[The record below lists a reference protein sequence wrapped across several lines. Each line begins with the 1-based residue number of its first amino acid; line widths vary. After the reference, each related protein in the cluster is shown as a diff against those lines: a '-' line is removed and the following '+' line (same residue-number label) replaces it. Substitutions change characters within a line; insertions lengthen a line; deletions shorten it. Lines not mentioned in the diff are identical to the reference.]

1 MPVPIKFTIKTKL
14 VTTLCVPL
22 IIMAAFF
29 LYSLIETENYVL
41 EKEKENVSLQLG
53 KVLDQELKGQVD
65 TLSFA
70 IADYYEK
77 SKIQN
82 IEKNLTEEMSEFRTM
97 IEGIYKNSHSE
108 IEAEISIY
116 AFLNQY
122 HWNDGRYLFAYNA
135 SSYVSVAYGSDLNSI
150 GKSGFNNV
158 SPDGK
163 YYVQNIITAAKK
175 DDIGFSQYTYLNPNT
190 NIIEDKI
197 TASFYFK
204 PLNIVIASG
213 EYISTLRMNNI
224 KNALHA
230 VTIAKYGENGY
241 FWIQDKN
248 GTIIAHP
255 KKEIVGTVVDSSK
268 LVANSI
274 KGQTETSVKI
284 IFENPVTKEYENK
297 IAYARNIFPDWEWT
311 IVTGAYENDIIA
323 VQESLTSV
331 TEDIFGE
338 QVYSMV
344 TTSAI
349 LIILSF
355 VIVIWIISAIV
366 KSLLTLKERIDTL
379 STGEAD
385 LTSRIAIVYD
395 DELGDISRSVN
406 NFIIYLQSM
415 MLDISQASVHIT
427 KSTEQLNDQSI
438 KVNSALLTHASE
450 TDQVVSAITEMSS
463 TSETVAQNAADTS
476 INTQKANDE
485 AILSKAIV
493 TEASNSV
500 IALVDEVDSASTS
513 INTMNDNTQEIIKA
527 LSVIGEIADQ
537 TNLLALNAA
546 IEAARAGEQGR
557 GFAVVADEVRSL
569 AARTQTST
577 AEINKILSTLS
588 NDAENAVTAMDVTR
602 SSCQRTAENTARV
615 TDSLDNMTNFIIH
628 INDLNTQIATAS
640 EEQSAVT
647 EEVNRN
653 MTNISEMVKELTRSG
668 QETLDSTE
676 NLASANSQLDSLVK
690 KFKLE

>member
-1 MPVPIKFTIKTKL
+1 MPIKFTIKTKL

-70 IADYYEK
+70 IADYYEQ

-82 IEKNLTEEMSEFRTM
+82 IEKSLTKEMLEFRTM

-108 IEAEISIY
+108 IEAEINIY
-116 AFLNQY
+116 AFLNNY
-122 HWNDGRYLFAYNA
+122 RWNGGRYLFAYNA
-135 SSYVSVAYGSDLNSI
+135 SSYVSVAYGSDSNSI

-163 YYVQNIITAAKK
+163 YYVQGIITAAKK

-248 GTIIAHP
+248 GKIIAHP

-268 LVANSI
+268 LVANNI

-297 IAYARNIFPDWEWT
+297 IAYARNIFPDWGWT
-311 IVTGAYENDIIA
+311 IVTGAYESDIIA

-355 VIVIWIISAIV
+355 VVVIWIISAIV

>member
-1 MPVPIKFTIKTKL
+1 
-14 VTTLCVPL
+14 
-22 IIMAAFF
+22 MAAFF
-29 LYSLIETENYVL
+29 LYSLLETENYVL
-41 EKEKENVSLQLG
+41 EKERENVSFQLG
-53 KVLDQELKGQVD
+53 KELNEELEGQVD

-70 IADYYEK
+70 ITDYYEQ
-77 SKIQN
+77 SKIEN
-82 IEKNLTEEMSEFRTM
+82 IKKSLTKEMSEFRTM

-135 SSYVSVAYGSDLNSI
+135 SSYVSVAYGNDLNYI
-150 GKSGFNNV
+150 GTSGLD
-158 SPDGK
+158 SLSSDGK
-163 YYVQNIITAAKK
+163 YYVRDIIAAAQK
-175 DDIGFSQYTYLNPNT
+175 DDIGFSQYSYVNPNT
-190 NIIEDKI
+190 NKKEDKI

-224 KNALHA
+224 QKALHA
-230 VTIAKYGENGY
+230 VTIAKYGKNGY
-241 FWIQDKN
+241 FWIQDKT
-248 GTIIAHP
+248 GKILAHP
-255 KKEIVGTVVDSSK
+255 KKDVVGSTIDSTRLVVQSLK
-268 LVANSI
+268 GKTEAN
-274 KGQTETSVKI
+274 VKI
-284 IFENPVTKEYENK
+284 VFENPVTKEYENK
-297 IAYARNIFPDWEWT
+297 IAYARKIFPDWGWT
-311 IVTGAYENDIIA
+311 IVTGAYESDIIA

-338 QVYSMV
+338 QVYSV
-344 TTSAI
+344 VITSTI

-366 KSLLTLKERIDTL
+366 KSLLALKERIDTL

-427 KSTEQLNDQSI
+427 RSTEQLNDQSI

-476 INTQKANDE
+476 LNTQKANDE
-485 AILSKAIV
+485 AILSKTIV

-500 IALVDEVDSASTS
+500 IALVDEVDSASAS

-588 NDAENAVTAMDVTR
+588 NDAENAVVAMDVTR

-653 MTNISEMVKELTRSG
+653 MTNISEMVQELTRSG
-668 QETLDSTE
+668 QETLDSTQ

>member
-1 MPVPIKFTIKTKL
+1 MKFTIKTKL

-22 IIMAAFF
+22 LIMAAFF
-29 LYSLIETENYVL
+29 LYSLLETENYVL
-41 EKEKENVSLQLG
+41 EKERENVSFQLG
-53 KVLDQELKGQVD
+53 KELNEELEGQVD

-70 IADYYEK
+70 ITDYYEQ
-77 SKIQN
+77 SKIEN
-82 IEKNLTEEMSEFRTM
+82 IKKSLTKEMSEFRTM

-122 HWNDGRYLFAYNA
+122 HWNDGRYLFAYND
-135 SSYVSVAYGSDLNSI
+135 SSYVSVAYGNDLNYI
-150 GKSGFNNV
+150 GTSGLD
-158 SPDGK
+158 SLSSDGK
-163 YYVQNIITAAKK
+163 YYVRDIIAAAQK
-175 DDIGFSQYTYLNPNT
+175 DDIGFSQYSYVNPNT
-190 NIIEDKI
+190 NKKEDKI

-224 KNALHA
+224 QKALHA
-230 VTIAKYGENGY
+230 VTIAKYGKNGY
-241 FWIQDKN
+241 FWIQDKT
-248 GTIIAHP
+248 GKILAHP
-255 KKEIVGTVVDSSK
+255 KKDVVGSTIDSTRLVVQSLK
-268 LVANSI
+268 GKTEAN
-274 KGQTETSVKI
+274 VKI
-284 IFENPVTKEYENK
+284 VFENPVTKEYENK
-297 IAYARNIFPDWEWT
+297 IAYARKIFPDWGWT
-311 IVTGAYENDIIA
+311 IVTGAYESDIIA

-338 QVYSMV
+338 QVYSV
-344 TTSAI
+344 VITSTI

-366 KSLLTLKERIDTL
+366 KSLLALKERIDTL

-427 KSTEQLNDQSI
+427 RSTEQLNDQSI

-476 INTQKANDE
+476 LNTQKANDE
-485 AILSKAIV
+485 AILSKTIV

-500 IALVDEVDSASTS
+500 IALVDEVDSASAS

-588 NDAENAVTAMDVTR
+588 NDAENAVVAMDVTR

-653 MTNISEMVKELTRSG
+653 MTNISEMVQELTRSG
-668 QETLDSTE
+668 QETLDSTQ

>member
-1 MPVPIKFTIKTKL
+1 MPIKLTIKTKL

-22 IIMAAFF
+22 LIMAAFF
-29 LYSLIETENYVL
+29 LYSLIETEHYVL
-41 EKEKENVSLQLG
+41 DKEKENVNLQLG
-53 KVLDQELKGQVD
+53 KVLDDELKGQVD

-70 IADYYEK
+70 ITNYYEK
-77 SKIQN
+77 SKIEN
-82 IEKNLTEEMSEFRTM
+82 IEKSLTKEMSEFRTM

-108 IEAEISIY
+108 IEAEVSIY

-122 HWNDGRYLFAYNA
+122 RWNGGRYLFAYNT
-135 SSYVSVAYGSDLNSI
+135 SSYVSVAYGSDSNSI
-150 GKSGFNNV
+150 GKNGFNNV

-163 YYVQNIITAAKK
+163 YYVQEIISAAKK

-213 EYISTLRMNNI
+213 EYISTLRMNNV

-230 VTIAKYGENGY
+230 VTIAKYGKNGY

-248 GTIIAHP
+248 GKIIAHP
-255 KKEIVGTVVDSSK
+255 KEDVVGTTVDSTR
-268 LVANSI
+268 LVVQSL
-274 KGQTETSVKI
+274 KGKNEATVKI
-284 IFENPVTKEYENK
+284 SFENPVTKEYENK
-297 IAYARNIFPDWEWT
+297 IAYARNIFPDWGWT
-311 IVTGAYENDIIA
+311 IVTGAYESDIIA
-323 VQESLTSV
+323 VQESLTGV

-338 QVYSMV
+338 QVYSMI
-344 TTSAI
+344 TTSTI

-355 VIVIWIISAIV
+355 AIVIWIISAII

-485 AILSKAIV
+485 AILSKTIV

-588 NDAENAVTAMDVTR
+588 NDAENAVAAMDVTR

-653 MTNISEMVKELTRSG
+653 MTNISEMVQELTRSG

>member
-1 MPVPIKFTIKTKL
+1 VPIKFTIKTKL

-70 IADYYEK
+70 IADYYEQ

-82 IEKNLTEEMSEFRTM
+82 IEKSLTKEMLEFRTM

-108 IEAEISIY
+108 IEAEINIY
-116 AFLNQY
+116 AFLNNY
-122 HWNDGRYLFAYNA
+122 RWNGGRYLFAYNA
-135 SSYVSVAYGSDLNSI
+135 SSYVSVAYGSDSNSI

-163 YYVQNIITAAKK
+163 YYVQGIITAAKK

-248 GTIIAHP
+248 GKIIAHP

-297 IAYARNIFPDWEWT
+297 IAYARNIFPDWGWT
-311 IVTGAYENDIIA
+311 IVTGAYESDIIA
-323 VQESLTSV
+323 VQESLTGV
-331 TEDIFGE
+331 TENIFNE
-338 QVYSMV
+338 QVYSV
-344 TTSAI
+344 LTTSAI

-366 KSLLTLKERIDTL
+366 KSLLALKERIDTL

-513 INTMNDNTQEIIKA
+513 INT
-527 LSVIGEIADQ
+527 
-537 TNLLALNAA
+537 
-546 IEAARAGEQGR
+546 R
-557 GFAVVADEVRSL
+557 
-569 AARTQTST
+569 
-577 AEINKILSTLS
+577 
-588 NDAENAVTAMDVTR
+588 
-602 SSCQRTAENTARV
+602 
-615 TDSLDNMTNFIIH
+615 
-628 INDLNTQIATAS
+628 
-640 EEQSAVT
+640 
-647 EEVNRN
+647 
-653 MTNISEMVKELTRSG
+653 
-668 QETLDSTE
+668 
-676 NLASANSQLDSLVK
+676 
-690 KFKLE
+690 

>member
-1 MPVPIKFTIKTKL
+1 MPIKFTIKTKL

-70 IADYYEK
+70 IADYYEQ

-82 IEKNLTEEMSEFRTM
+82 IEKSLTKEMLEFRTM

-108 IEAEISIY
+108 IEAEINIY
-116 AFLNQY
+116 AFLNNY
-122 HWNDGRYLFAYNA
+122 RWNGGRYLFAYNA
-135 SSYVSVAYGSDLNSI
+135 SSYVSVAYGSDSNSI

-163 YYVQNIITAAKK
+163 YYVQGIITAAKK

-248 GTIIAHP
+248 GKIIAHP

-268 LVANSI
+268 LVANNI

-297 IAYARNIFPDWEWT
+297 IAYARNIFPDWGWT
-311 IVTGAYENDIIA
+311 IVTGAYESDIIA

-331 TEDIFGE
+331 TADIFGE

>member
-1 MPVPIKFTIKTKL
+1 
-14 VTTLCVPL
+14 
-22 IIMAAFF
+22 MAAFF
-29 LYSLIETENYVL
+29 LYSLLETENYVL
-41 EKEKENVSLQLG
+41 EKERENVSFQLG
-53 KVLDQELKGQVD
+53 KELNEELEGQVD

-70 IADYYEK
+70 ITDYYEQ
-77 SKIQN
+77 SKIEN
-82 IEKNLTEEMSEFRTM
+82 IKKSLTKEMSEFRTM

-135 SSYVSVAYGSDLNSI
+135 SSYVSVAYGNDLNYI
-150 GKSGFNNV
+150 GTSGLD
-158 SPDGK
+158 SLSSDGK
-163 YYVQNIITAAKK
+163 YYVRDIIAAAQKG
-175 DDIGFSQYTYLNPNT
+175 DIGFSQYSYVNPNT
-190 NIIEDKI
+190 NKKEDKI

-224 KNALHA
+224 QKALHA
-230 VTIAKYGENGY
+230 VTIAKYGKNGY
-241 FWIQDKN
+241 FWIQDKT
-248 GTIIAHP
+248 GKILAHP
-255 KKEIVGTVVDSSK
+255 KKDVVGSTIDSTRLVVQSLK
-268 LVANSI
+268 GKTEAN
-274 KGQTETSVKI
+274 VKI
-284 IFENPVTKEYENK
+284 VFENPVTKEYENK
-297 IAYARNIFPDWEWT
+297 IAYARKIFPDWGWT
-311 IVTGAYENDIIA
+311 IVTGAYESDIIA

-338 QVYSMV
+338 QVYSV
-344 TTSAI
+344 VITSTI

-366 KSLLTLKERIDTL
+366 KSLLALKERIDTL

-427 KSTEQLNDQSI
+427 RSTEQLNDQSI

-476 INTQKANDE
+476 LNTQKANDE
-485 AILSKAIV
+485 AILSKTIV

-500 IALVDEVDSASTS
+500 IALVDEVDSASAS

-588 NDAENAVTAMDVTR
+588 NDAENAVVAMDVTR

-653 MTNISEMVKELTRSG
+653 MTNISEMVQELTRSG
-668 QETLDSTE
+668 QETLDSTQ

>member
-1 MPVPIKFTIKTKL
+1 MPIKFTIKTKL

-22 IIMAAFF
+22 LIMAAFF

-70 IADYYEK
+70 IADYYDQ

-82 IEKNLTEEMSEFRTM
+82 IKKSLTKEMSEFRTM

-122 HWNDGRYLFAYNA
+122 RWNGGRYLFAYNA
-135 SSYVSVAYGSDLNSI
+135 SSYVSVAYGSDSNSI

-163 YYVQNIITAAKK
+163 YYVQDIISAAKK

-248 GTIIAHP
+248 GKIIAHP
-255 KKEIVGTVVDSSK
+255 KKEIVGTAVDSSK
-268 LVANSI
+268 LVASKI

-297 IAYARNIFPDWEWT
+297 IAYARNIFPDWGWT
-311 IVTGAYENDIIA
+311 IVTGAYESDIIA

-338 QVYSMV
+338 QVYSMI
-344 TTSAI
+344 TTSSI

-355 VIVIWIISAIV
+355 AIVIWIISAIV

>member
-1 MPVPIKFTIKTKL
+1 MPIKFTIKTKL

-22 IIMAAFF
+22 LIMAAFF
-29 LYSLIETENYVL
+29 LYSLVETENYVL
-41 EKEKENVSLQLG
+41 EKERENVSFQLG
-53 KVLDQELKGQVD
+53 KVLNEELEGQID

-70 IADYYEK
+70 ITDYYEQ
-77 SKIQN
+77 SKIGN
-82 IEKNLTEEMSEFRTM
+82 IKKSLTKEMSEFRTM
-97 IEGIYKNSHSE
+97 IERIYKNSHSE
-108 IEAEISIY
+108 IEAEISVY
-116 AFLNQY
+116 SFLNQY
-122 HWNDGRYLFAYNA
+122 RWNGGRYLFAYNA
-135 SSYVSVAYGSDLNSI
+135 SSYVSVAYGSDSNYI
-150 GKSGFNNV
+150 GKSGLD
-158 SPDGK
+158 SLSSDGK
-163 YYVQNIITAAKK
+163 YYVRDIIAAAQK
-175 DDIGFSQYTYLNPNT
+175 DNIGFSQYAYLNPST
-190 NIIEDKI
+190 NKKEDKI

-224 KNALHA
+224 QKALHA
-230 VTIAKYGENGY
+230 VTIAKYGKNGY
-241 FWIQDKN
+241 FWIQDKT
-248 GTIIAHP
+248 GKILAHP
-255 KKEIVGTVVDSSK
+255 KKDVVGSTIDSTRLVVQSLK
-268 LVANSI
+268 GKTEAN
-274 KGQTETSVKI
+274 VKI
-284 IFENPVTKEYENK
+284 VFENPVTKEYENK
-297 IAYARNIFPDWEWT
+297 IAYARKIFPDWGWT
-311 IVTGAYENDIIA
+311 IVTGAYESDIIA

-338 QVYSMV
+338 QVYSV
-344 TTSAI
+344 VITSTI

-366 KSLLTLKERIDTL
+366 KSLLALKERIDTL

-427 KSTEQLNDQSI
+427 RSTEQLNDQSI

-476 INTQKANDE
+476 LNTQKANDE
-485 AILSKAIV
+485 AILSKTIV

-500 IALVDEVDSASTS
+500 IALVDEVDSASAS

-588 NDAENAVTAMDVTR
+588 NDAENAVVAMDVTR

-653 MTNISEMVKELTRSG
+653 MTNISEMVQELTRSG
-668 QETLDSTE
+668 QETLDSTQ

>member
-1 MPVPIKFTIKTKL
+1 MPIKFTIKTKL

-22 IIMAAFF
+22 LIMAAFF

-41 EKEKENVSLQLG
+41 EKEKENVSFQLG
-53 KVLDQELKGQVD
+53 KVLNEELEGQVD

-70 IADYYEK
+70 ITDYYEQ
-77 SKIQN
+77 SKIEN
-82 IEKNLTEEMSEFRTM
+82 IKKSLTKEMSEFRTM

-108 IEAEISIY
+108 IEAEINIY

-122 HWNDGRYLFAYNA
+122 RWNGGRYLFAYNA
-135 SSYVSVAYGSDLNSI
+135 SSYVSVAYGSDLNNI

-163 YYVQNIITAAKK
+163 YYVQDIISAAKK

-204 PLNIVIASG
+204 PLNIAIASG
-213 EYISTLRMNNI
+213 EYISTLRKNNI
-224 KNALHA
+224 QRALHA
-230 VTIAKYGENGY
+230 VTIAKYGKNGY
-241 FWIQDKN
+241 FWIQDEN
-248 GTIIAHP
+248 GKIIAHP
-255 KKEIVGTVVDSSK
+255 KKDVVGTTVDSTR
-268 LVANSI
+268 LVVQSLKGKTEAN
-274 KGQTETSVKI
+274 VKI
-284 IFENPVTKEYENK
+284 VFENPVTKEYENK
-297 IAYARNIFPDWEWT
+297 IAYARKIFPDWGWT
-311 IVTGAYENDIIA
+311 IVTGAYESDIIA

-331 TEDIFGE
+331 TENIFGE
-338 QVYSMV
+338 QVYSVV

-415 MLDISQASVHIT
+415 MLDISQASGHIT
-427 KSTEQLNDQSI
+427 RSTEQLNDQSI

-476 INTQKANDE
+476 LNTQKANDE
-485 AILSKAIV
+485 AILSKTIV

-500 IALVDEVDSASTS
+500 IALVDEVDSASAS

-588 NDAENAVTAMDVTR
+588 NDAENAVVAMDVTR
-602 SSCQRTAENTARV
+602 TSCQRTAENTARV

-653 MTNISEMVKELTRSG
+653 MTNISEMVQELTRSG
-668 QETLDSTE
+668 QETLDSTQ

>member
-1 MPVPIKFTIKTKL
+1 MPIKFTIKTKL

-22 IIMAAFF
+22 IIMAVFF

-122 HWNDGRYLFAYNA
+122 RWNGGRYLFAYNA
-135 SSYVSVAYGSDLNSI
+135 SSYVSVAYGSNSNSI

-163 YYVQNIITAAKK
+163 YYVQNIIAAAKK

-602 SSCQRTAENTARV
+602 ASCQRTAENTARV

>member
-1 MPVPIKFTIKTKL
+1 MPIKFTIKTKL

-70 IADYYEK
+70 IADYYEQ

-82 IEKNLTEEMSEFRTM
+82 IEKSLTKEMLEFRTM

-108 IEAEISIY
+108 IEAEINIY
-116 AFLNQY
+116 AFLNNY
-122 HWNDGRYLFAYNA
+122 RWNGGRYLFAYNA
-135 SSYVSVAYGSDLNSI
+135 SSYVSVAYGSDSNSI

-163 YYVQNIITAAKK
+163 YYVQGIITAAKK

-248 GTIIAHP
+248 GKIIAHP

-297 IAYARNIFPDWEWT
+297 IAYARNIFPDWGWT
-311 IVTGAYENDIIA
+311 IVTGAYESDIIA

-331 TEDIFGE
+331 TADIFGE

>member
-1 MPVPIKFTIKTKL
+1 MPIKFTIKTKL

-22 IIMAAFF
+22 LIMAAFF
-29 LYSLIETENYVL
+29 LYSLLETENYVL
-41 EKEKENVSLQLG
+41 EKERENVSFQLG
-53 KVLDQELKGQVD
+53 KELNEELEGQVD

-70 IADYYEK
+70 ITDYYEQ
-77 SKIQN
+77 SKIEN
-82 IEKNLTEEMSEFRTM
+82 IKKSLTKEMSEFRTM

-135 SSYVSVAYGSDLNSI
+135 SSYVSVAYGNDLNYI
-150 GKSGFNNV
+150 GTSGLD
-158 SPDGK
+158 SLSSDGK
-163 YYVQNIITAAKK
+163 YYVRDIIAAAQK
-175 DDIGFSQYTYLNPNT
+175 DDIGFSQYSYVNPNT
-190 NIIEDKI
+190 NKKEDKI

-224 KNALHA
+224 QKALHA
-230 VTIAKYGENGY
+230 VTIAKYGKNGY
-241 FWIQDKN
+241 FWIQDKT
-248 GTIIAHP
+248 GKILAHP
-255 KKEIVGTVVDSSK
+255 KKDVVGSTIDSTK
-268 LVANSI
+268 LVVQSLKGKTEAN
-274 KGQTETSVKI
+274 VKI
-284 IFENPVTKEYENK
+284 VFENPVTKEYENK
-297 IAYARNIFPDWEWT
+297 IAYARKIFPDWGWT
-311 IVTGAYENDIIA
+311 IVTGAYESDIIA

-338 QVYSMV
+338 QVYSV
-344 TTSAI
+344 VITSTI

-366 KSLLTLKERIDTL
+366 KSLLALKERIDTL

-427 KSTEQLNDQSI
+427 RSTEQLNDQSI

-476 INTQKANDE
+476 LNTQKANDE
-485 AILSKAIV
+485 AILSKTIV

-500 IALVDEVDSASTS
+500 IALVDEVDSASAS

-588 NDAENAVTAMDVTR
+588 NDAENAVVAMDVTR

-653 MTNISEMVKELTRSG
+653 MTNISEMVQELTRSG
-668 QETLDSTE
+668 QETLDSTQ

>member
-1 MPVPIKFTIKTKL
+1 MPIKFTIKTKL

-22 IIMAAFF
+22 LIMAAFF
-29 LYSLIETENYVL
+29 LYSLVETENYVL
-41 EKEKENVSLQLG
+41 EKERENVSFQLG
-53 KVLDQELKGQVD
+53 KVLNEELEGQID

-70 IADYYEK
+70 ITDYYEQ
-77 SKIQN
+77 SKIGN
-82 IEKNLTEEMSEFRTM
+82 IKKSLTKEMSEFRTM
-97 IEGIYKNSHSE
+97 IERIYKNSHSE
-108 IEAEISIY
+108 IEAEISVY
-116 AFLNQY
+116 SFLNQY
-122 HWNDGRYLFAYNA
+122 RWNGGRYLFAYNA
-135 SSYVSVAYGSDLNSI
+135 SSYVSVAYGSDLNYI
-150 GKSGFNNV
+150 GKSGLD
-158 SPDGK
+158 SLSSDGK
-163 YYVQNIITAAKK
+163 YYVRDIIAAAQK
-175 DDIGFSQYTYLNPNT
+175 DNIGFSQYAYLNPST
-190 NIIEDKI
+190 NKKEDKI

-213 EYISTLRMNNI
+213 EYISTLRVNNI
-224 KNALHA
+224 QKALHA
-230 VTIAKYGENGY
+230 VTIAKYGKNGY
-241 FWIQDKN
+241 FWIQDKD
-248 GTIIAHP
+248 GKILAHP
-255 KKEIVGTVVDSSK
+255 KKEVVGTTIESTRLVVQS
-268 LVANSI
+268 L
-274 KGQTETSVKI
+274 KGKTESSVKI
-284 IFENPVTKEYENK
+284 MFENPVTKEYENK
-297 IAYARNIFPDWEWT
+297 IAYSRKIFPDWGWT
-311 IVTGAYENDIIA
+311 IVTGAYESDIIA

-331 TEDIFGE
+331 TEHIFGE
-338 QVYSMV
+338 QVYSVV

-385 LTSRIAIVYD
+385 LTSRLAIVYD

-415 MLDISQASVHIT
+415 MLDISQASGHIT
-427 KSTEQLNDQSI
+427 SSTEQLNEQSI

-463 TSETVAQNAADTS
+463 TSESVAQNAADTS
-476 INTQKANDE
+476 LNTQKANDE

-500 IALVDEVDSASTS
+500 IALVDEVDSASVS

-588 NDAENAVTAMDVTR
+588 NDAENAVLAMDVTR
-602 SSCQRTAENTARV
+602 TSCQRTAENTARV
-615 TDSLDNMTNFIIH
+615 TDSLDNMTNFIVH

-653 MTNISEMVKELTRSG
+653 MTNISEMVQELTRSG
-668 QETLDSTE
+668 QETLDSTH

-690 KFKLE
+690 KFKLQ

>member
-1 MPVPIKFTIKTKL
+1 MPIKFTIKTKL

-22 IIMAAFF
+22 LIMAAFF
-29 LYSLIETENYVL
+29 LYSLLETENYVL
-41 EKEKENVSLQLG
+41 EKERENVSFQLG
-53 KVLDQELKGQVD
+53 KELNEELEGQVD

-70 IADYYEK
+70 ITDYYEQ
-77 SKIQN
+77 SKIEN
-82 IEKNLTEEMSEFRTM
+82 IKKSLTKEMSEFRTM

-135 SSYVSVAYGSDLNSI
+135 SSYVSVAYGNDLNYI
-150 GKSGFNNV
+150 GTSGLD
-158 SPDGK
+158 SLSSDGK
-163 YYVQNIITAAKK
+163 YYVRDIIAAAQK
-175 DDIGFSQYTYLNPNT
+175 DDIGFSQYSYVNPNT
-190 NIIEDKI
+190 NKKEDKI

-224 KNALHA
+224 QKALHA
-230 VTIAKYGENGY
+230 VTIAKYGKNGY
-241 FWIQDKN
+241 FWIQDKT
-248 GTIIAHP
+248 GKILAHP
-255 KKEIVGTVVDSSK
+255 KKDVVGSTIDSTRLVVQSLK
-268 LVANSI
+268 GKTEAN
-274 KGQTETSVKI
+274 VKI
-284 IFENPVTKEYENK
+284 VFENPVTKEYENK
-297 IAYARNIFPDWEWT
+297 IAYARKIFPDWGWT
-311 IVTGAYENDIIA
+311 IVTGAYESDIIA

-338 QVYSMV
+338 QVYSV
-344 TTSAI
+344 VITSTI

-366 KSLLTLKERIDTL
+366 KSLLALKERIDTL

-427 KSTEQLNDQSI
+427 RSTEQLNDQSI

-476 INTQKANDE
+476 LNTQKANDE
-485 AILSKAIV
+485 AILSKTIV

-500 IALVDEVDSASTS
+500 IALVDEVDSASAS

-588 NDAENAVTAMDVTR
+588 NDAENAVVAMDVTR

-653 MTNISEMVKELTRSG
+653 MTNISEMVQELTRSG
-668 QETLDSTE
+668 QETLDSTQ

>member
-1 MPVPIKFTIKTKL
+1 MKFTIKTKL

-22 IIMAAFF
+22 LIMAAFF

-41 EKEKENVSLQLG
+41 EKERENVSFQLG
-53 KVLDQELKGQVD
+53 KVLNEELEGQVD

-70 IADYYEK
+70 ITDYYEQ
-77 SKIQN
+77 SKIEN
-82 IEKNLTEEMSEFRTM
+82 IKKSLTKEMSEFRTM
-97 IEGIYKNSHSE
+97 IERIYKNSHSE
-108 IEAEISIY
+108 IEAEISVY

-122 HWNDGRYLFAYNA
+122 RWNGGRYLFAYNA
-135 SSYVSVAYGSDLNSI
+135 SSYVSVAYGSDLNNI
-150 GKSGFNNV
+150 GKSGLDSV
-158 SPDGK
+158 SSDGK
-163 YYVQNIITAAKK
+163 YYVRDIVSTAQK

-190 NIIEDKI
+190 NKTEEKI

-213 EYISTLRMNNI
+213 EYISTLRMHNI
-224 KNALHA
+224 ENALHA
-230 VTIAKYGENGY
+230 VTTAKYGKNGY

-248 GTIIAHP
+248 GKIITHP
-255 KKEIVGTVVDSSK
+255 KTDVIGTVVDSTK
-268 LVANSI
+268 LIAESI
-274 KGQTETSVKI
+274 KGKTEANVKI
-284 IFENPVTKEYENK
+284 VFENPVTKKYENK
-297 IAYARNIFPDWEWT
+297 IAYARQIFPDWGWT
-311 IVTGAYENDIIA
+311 IVTGAYESDIIA
-323 VQESLTSV
+323 VQESLTGV
-331 TEDIFGE
+331 TENIFNE
-338 QVYSMV
+338 QVYSV
-344 TTSAI
+344 LTTSAI

-366 KSLLTLKERIDTL
+366 KSLLALKERIDTL

-427 KSTEQLNDQSI
+427 RSTEQLNDQSI

-476 INTQKANDE
+476 LNTQKANDE
-485 AILSKAIV
+485 AILSKTIV

-500 IALVDEVDSASTS
+500 IALVDEVDSASAS

-588 NDAENAVTAMDVTR
+588 NDAENAVVAMDVTR

-653 MTNISEMVKELTRSG
+653 MTNISEMVQELTRSG
-668 QETLDSTE
+668 QETLDSTQ

>member
-1 MPVPIKFTIKTKL
+1 MPIKFTIKTKL

-22 IIMAAFF
+22 LIMAAFF
-29 LYSLIETENYVL
+29 LYSLLETENYVL
-41 EKEKENVSLQLG
+41 EKERENVSFQLG
-53 KVLDQELKGQVD
+53 KELNEELEGQVD

-70 IADYYEK
+70 ITDYYEQ
-77 SKIQN
+77 SKIEN
-82 IEKNLTEEMSEFRTM
+82 IKKSLTKEMSEFRTM

-135 SSYVSVAYGSDLNSI
+135 SSYVSVAYGNDLNYI
-150 GKSGFNNV
+150 GTSGLD
-158 SPDGK
+158 SLSSDGK
-163 YYVQNIITAAKK
+163 YYVRDIIAAAQKG
-175 DDIGFSQYTYLNPNT
+175 DIGFSQYSYVNPNT
-190 NIIEDKI
+190 NKKEDKI

-224 KNALHA
+224 QKALHA
-230 VTIAKYGENGY
+230 VTIAKYGKNGY
-241 FWIQDKN
+241 FWIQDKT
-248 GTIIAHP
+248 GKILAHP
-255 KKEIVGTVVDSSK
+255 KKDVVGSTIDSTRLVVQSLK
-268 LVANSI
+268 GKTEAN
-274 KGQTETSVKI
+274 VKI
-284 IFENPVTKEYENK
+284 VFENPVTKEYENK
-297 IAYARNIFPDWEWT
+297 IAYARKIFPDWGWT
-311 IVTGAYENDIIA
+311 IVTGAYESDIIA

-338 QVYSMV
+338 QVYSV
-344 TTSAI
+344 VITSTI

-366 KSLLTLKERIDTL
+366 KSLLALKERIDTL

-427 KSTEQLNDQSI
+427 RSTEQLNDQSI

-476 INTQKANDE
+476 LNTQKANDE
-485 AILSKAIV
+485 AILSKTIV

-500 IALVDEVDSASTS
+500 IALVDEVDSASAS

-588 NDAENAVTAMDVTR
+588 NDAENAVVAMDVTR

-653 MTNISEMVKELTRSG
+653 MTNISEMVQELTRSG
-668 QETLDSTE
+668 QETLDSTQ

>member
-1 MPVPIKFTIKTKL
+1 MPIKFTIKTKL

-22 IIMAAFF
+22 LIMAAFF

-41 EKEKENVSLQLG
+41 EKEKENVSFQLG
-53 KVLDQELKGQVD
+53 KVLNEELEGQVD

-70 IADYYEK
+70 ITDYYEQ
-77 SKIQN
+77 SKIEN
-82 IEKNLTEEMSEFRTM
+82 IKKSLTKEMSEFRTM

-108 IEAEISIY
+108 IEAEINIY

-122 HWNDGRYLFAYNA
+122 RWNGGRYLFAYNA
-135 SSYVSVAYGSDLNSI
+135 SSYVSVAYGSDLNNI

-163 YYVQNIITAAKK
+163 YYVQDIISAAKK

-204 PLNIVIASG
+204 PLNIAIASG

-224 KNALHA
+224 QRALHA
-230 VTIAKYGENGY
+230 VTIAKYGKNGY
-241 FWIQDKN
+241 FWIQDEN
-248 GTIIAHP
+248 GKIIAHP
-255 KKEIVGTVVDSSK
+255 KKDVVGTTVDSTR
-268 LVANSI
+268 LVVQSLKGKTEAN
-274 KGQTETSVKI
+274 VKI
-284 IFENPVTKEYENK
+284 VFENPVTKEYENK
-297 IAYARNIFPDWEWT
+297 IAYARKIFPDWGWT
-311 IVTGAYENDIIA
+311 IVTGAYESDIIA
-323 VQESLTSV
+323 IQESLTSV
-331 TEDIFGE
+331 TENIFGE
-338 QVYSMV
+338 QVYSVV

-415 MLDISQASVHIT
+415 MLDISQASGHIT
-427 KSTEQLNDQSI
+427 RSTEQLNDQSI

-476 INTQKANDE
+476 LNTQKANDE
-485 AILSKAIV
+485 AILSKTIV

-500 IALVDEVDSASTS
+500 IALVDEVDSASAS

-588 NDAENAVTAMDVTR
+588 NDAENAVVAMDVTR
-602 SSCQRTAENTARV
+602 TSCQRTAENTARV

-653 MTNISEMVKELTRSG
+653 MTNISEMVQELTRSG
-668 QETLDSTE
+668 QETLDSTQ

>member
-1 MPVPIKFTIKTKL
+1 MPIKFTIKTKL

-22 IIMAAFF
+22 LIMAAFF

-41 EKEKENVSLQLG
+41 EKEKENVSFQLG
-53 KVLDQELKGQVD
+53 KVLNEELEGQVD

-70 IADYYEK
+70 ITDYYEQ
-77 SKIQN
+77 SKIEN
-82 IEKNLTEEMSEFRTM
+82 IKKSLTKEMSEFRTM

-108 IEAEISIY
+108 IEAEINIY

-122 HWNDGRYLFAYNA
+122 RWNGGRYLFAYNA
-135 SSYVSVAYGSDLNSI
+135 SSYVSVAYGSDLNNI

-163 YYVQNIITAAKK
+163 YYVQDIISAAKK

-204 PLNIVIASG
+204 PLNIAIASG

-224 KNALHA
+224 QRALHA
-230 VTIAKYGENGY
+230 VTIAKYGKNGY
-241 FWIQDKN
+241 FWIQDEN
-248 GTIIAHP
+248 GKIIAHP
-255 KKEIVGTVVDSSK
+255 KKDVVGTTVDSTR
-268 LVANSI
+268 LVVQSLKGKTEAN
-274 KGQTETSVKI
+274 VKI
-284 IFENPVTKEYENK
+284 VFENPVTKEYENK
-297 IAYARNIFPDWEWT
+297 IAYARQIFPDWGWT
-311 IVTGAYENDIIA
+311 IVTGAYESDIIA
-323 VQESLTSV
+323 IQESLTSV
-331 TEDIFGE
+331 TENIFGE
-338 QVYSMV
+338 QVYSVV

-415 MLDISQASVHIT
+415 MLDISQASGHIT
-427 KSTEQLNDQSI
+427 RSTEQLNDQSI

-476 INTQKANDE
+476 LNTQKANDE
-485 AILSKAIV
+485 AILSKTIV

-500 IALVDEVDSASTS
+500 IALVDEVDSASAS

-588 NDAENAVTAMDVTR
+588 NDAENAVVAMDVTR
-602 SSCQRTAENTARV
+602 TSCQRTAENTARV

-653 MTNISEMVKELTRSG
+653 MTNISEMVQELTRSG
-668 QETLDSTE
+668 QETLDSTQ